1 MDNEKKLNILG
12 LAIKILFA
20 VPALIA
26 CFIVML
32 SDVSSADDL
41 VQQEFMNDFWFSSS
55 INITLFSMAVAASL
69 ILIFFI
75 LLIISQPKQAI
86 KSILGLI
93 LSGVVFFILYMIGTN
108 DTVESL
114 QIQDN
119 IQVTQG
125 EFDFTHAGIY
135 TALIGITVTS
145 FVALFM
151 GFFMKLFRN

>member
-12 LAIKILFA
+12 LAIKLIFA
-20 VPALIA
+20 IPALIA
-26 CFIVML
+26 SFIVMT
-32 SDVSSADDL
+32 SDVGSASDI
-41 VQQEFMNDFWFSSS
+41 VQKEFMNDFWFSSA
-55 INITLFSMAVAASL
+55 INITLFSMGVAASL

-75 LLIISQPKQAI
+75 FILISQPKQAI
-86 KSILGLI
+86 RSILGI
-93 LSGVVFFILYMIGTN
+93 IVSGIVFFILYMIGTN
-108 DTVESL
+108 DTLESL

-125 EFDFTHAGIY
+125 ELDFTHAGIY
-135 TALIGITVTS
+135 TALIGIAVTS